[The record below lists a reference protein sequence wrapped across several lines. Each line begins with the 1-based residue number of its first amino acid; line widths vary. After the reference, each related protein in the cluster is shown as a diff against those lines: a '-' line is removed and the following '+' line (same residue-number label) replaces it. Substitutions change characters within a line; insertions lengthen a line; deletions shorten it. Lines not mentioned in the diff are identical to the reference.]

1 LESFANDRSKNPL
14 LFRKSFL
21 RDNGI
26 KDSDSLVDGTGPV
39 SPEYPLLLASLESRF
54 VKKYVKNVVI
64 FMYVEE
70 VLFVTKY
77 YQRPQNKTV

>member
-1 LESFANDRSKNPL
+1 
-14 LFRKSFL
+14 
-21 RDNGI
+21 
-26 KDSDSLVDGTGPV
+26 LVDGTGPV
-39 SPEYPLLLASLESRF
+39 SPEYPLLFASLESRS

-64 FMYVEE
+64 FLYVEE